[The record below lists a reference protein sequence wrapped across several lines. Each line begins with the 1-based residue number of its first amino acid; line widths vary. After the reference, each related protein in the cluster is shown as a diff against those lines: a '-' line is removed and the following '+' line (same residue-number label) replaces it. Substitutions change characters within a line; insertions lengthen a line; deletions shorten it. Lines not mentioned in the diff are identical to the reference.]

1 MNNFAAEPLFGII
14 ISIAFYLFGVF
25 LREKIKSDFINPLL
39 LTIIGI
45 VLTLILFKIPFDDY
59 NQGGQI
65 INLFLGPA
73 TASIAYSV
81 FKQIRILKKWAI
93 PIIAGCIGGSLA
105 SIGSVYF
112 LCRVFGFNDALTSS
126 IIPKS
131 VTTPIAIEISA
142 QLGGMPSITVS
153 LVILTGILGALF
165 SPFLIRFFHISE
177 RIAAGT
183 AIGVSS
189 HGIGTSKAIEL
200 GEIEGAVSGI
210 AMGLSGLFTSIFI
223 SLVQVFG

>member
-1 MNNFAAEPLFGII
+1 MNNYAAEPLFGIV
-14 ISIAFYLFGVF
+14 ISIIYYLFGVF
-25 LREKIKSDFINPLL
+25 LRKKIKSDFINPLL
-39 LTIIGI
+39 ITIIGI
-45 VLTLILFKIPFDDY
+45 ILTLLLFNIPFEDY
-59 NQGGQI
+59 QQGGQI

-81 FKQIRILKKWAI
+81 FLQIRILKVWAI
-93 PIIAGCIGGSLA
+93 PIIAGCMGGSIA
-105 SIGSVYF
+105 SIVSVYF
-112 LCRVFGFNDALTSS
+112 FCRIFGFNEVLTSS

-153 LVILTGILGALF
+153 LVILTGIFGSLF
-165 SPFLIRFFHISE
+165 SPFLIRVFRISE
-177 RIAAGT
+177 KIAAGT

-210 AMGLSGLFTSIFI
+210 AMGLSGLFTPIFI
-223 SLVQVFG
+223 TLVQIFK

>member
-81 FKQIRILKKWAI
+81 FKQIRILKNGQFQLLPVVLVDHSLPSAAFI
-93 PIIAGCIGGSLA
+93 SYAGSL
-105 SIGSVYF
+105 
-112 LCRVFGFNDALTSS
+112 
-126 IIPKS
+126 
-131 VTTPIAIEISA
+131 
-142 QLGGMPSITVS
+142 VS
-153 LVILTGILGALF
+153 MML
-165 SPFLIRFFHISE
+165 
-177 RIAAGT
+177 
-183 AIGVSS
+183 
-189 HGIGTSKAIEL
+189 
-200 GEIEGAVSGI
+200 
-210 AMGLSGLFTSIFI
+210 
-223 SLVQVFG
+223 